1 MVKGSNGMS
10 ASEVS
15 RAAGIAQPRVAAAL
29 KDLKA
34 AKRIFQGGDR
44 RFARYAGDPRTAE
57 AASTHARKTASGP
70 VLKPAKKKK

>member
-1 MVKGSNGMS
+1 MS

-34 AKRIFQGGDR
+34 AKRIYQGGNGRSPDTP
-44 RFARYAGDPRTAE
+44 ATPAAE

-70 VLKPAKKKK
+70 VLKPAKKK